1 MIRSS
6 RLDSAHESDGSRH
19 IPCEG
24 SDGSSFRYWTLR
36 LFDLSP
42 MMIILAV
49 IGSLLAAFTLIIFG
63 FLRVLVVI
71 WELVSERDIS
81 ANQEGQ
87 LSIRVIELIDIFLI
101 GVILLI
107 VALGL
112 VSVVYRRKIDALP
125 SWLKIHNLDELKHRV
140 IGVVCVV
147 LGVNFLSQVSEW
159 TGGNDILYLGAAIG
173 IVLVALVLLLKVVDD
188 SIQEEVRMLREE
200 HTLERD
206 ILNTEQRKVLANPD
220 RPIVNTTEKV
230 VGCRIQ
236 GEYAPST
243 SPQQASAK
251 PQTGADAHELGECRY
266 RRDVDPAQNQA
277 RSAKRRSCG

>member
-1 MIRSS
+1 MKFI
-6 RLDSAHESDGSRH
+6 
-19 IPCEG
+19 
-24 SDGSSFRYWTLR
+24 RYWTLR

-81 ANQEGQ
+81 DKGGER
-87 LSIRVIELIDIFLI
+87 LSIELIELIDIFLI

-112 VSVVYRRKIDALP
+112 FQLFIDEKSTLP
-125 SWLKIHNLDELKHRV
+125 SWLRIRNLDELKHRV

-147 LGVNFLSQVSEW
+147 LGVNFLSNVAEW

-173 IVLVALVLLLKVVDD
+173 IVLAALVLLLRAVDD

-200 HTLERD
+200 HTLEKD
-206 ILNTEQRKVLANPD
+206 ILNTD
-220 RPIVNTTEKV
+220 RE
-230 VGCRIQ
+230 
-236 GEYAPST
+236 
-243 SPQQASAK
+243 
-251 PQTGADAHELGECRY
+251 
-266 RRDVDPAQNQA
+266 
-277 RSAKRRSCG
+277 